1 MLSGSFLSMNVSESS
16 ESQKNDKTEDQV
28 ESIPSF
34 EIGIESKP
42 NPTVV
47 EAFSVSWKKMKKE
60 TKMQHKN
67 YINFWAHYFTCTD
80 LQEQAIVFL
89 IESPTYLVIFEIFL
103 LWNPDYNRKS

>member
-1 MLSGSFLSMNVSESS
+1 MNASESGS

-67 YINFWAHYFTCTD
+67 YIIFWAHYFTCTD
-80 LQEQAIVFL
+80 LQEQGTFFL
-89 IESPTYLVIFEIFL
+89 LESPTYLVFFVL
-103 LWNPDYNRKS
+103 K

>member
-28 ESIPSF
+28 ERIPSF

-47 EAFSVSWKKMKKE
+47 EAFSVS
-60 TKMQHKN
+60 
-67 YINFWAHYFTCTD
+67 
-80 LQEQAIVFL
+80 
-89 IESPTYLVIFEIFL
+89 
-103 LWNPDYNRKS
+103 

>member
-47 EAFSVSWKKMKKE
+47 EAFSVS
-60 TKMQHKN
+60 
-67 YINFWAHYFTCTD
+67 
-80 LQEQAIVFL
+80 
-89 IESPTYLVIFEIFL
+89 
-103 LWNPDYNRKS
+103 

>member
-1 MLSGSFLSMNVSESS
+1 MNVSESGS

-60 TKMQHKN
+60 TKLQHKN
-67 YINFWAHYFTCTD
+67 YINFLAHYFACTD
-80 LQEQAIVFL
+80 LQEQEIFFF
-89 IESPTYLVIFEIFL
+89 IESPTYLVIFVL
-103 LWNPDYNRKS
+103 K

>member
-1 MLSGSFLSMNVSESS
+1 MLSGSFLSMNVSESGS

-47 EAFSVSWKKMKKE
+47 EAFSVS
-60 TKMQHKN
+60 
-67 YINFWAHYFTCTD
+67 
-80 LQEQAIVFL
+80 
-89 IESPTYLVIFEIFL
+89 
-103 LWNPDYNRKS
+103 